1 MKTPREILLG
11 RHRAAELKLAAVRRA
26 ALATMEKRAPEGA
39 PVSWR
44 EWLRSFRWHAA
55 GLSAAWVFILFLH
68 LDAHRAPGMMAAIPA
83 ARIPPPQ
90 VIMASLR
97 ENRRRLSALVEPDAP
112 AAEPRKLFRPGPRS
126 ERREEMLMA

>member
-11 RHRAAELKLAAVRRA
+11 RHRAAEPKLGAVRRA
-26 ALATMEKRAPEGA
+26 ALAAMEKREPEGV

-44 EWLRSFRWHAA
+44 EWLHSFRWHAA
-55 GLSAAWVFILFLH
+55 GLSAAWVFILLLH
-68 LDAHRAPGMMAAIPA
+68 LDADRAPGMMAAIPA

-97 ENRRRLSALVEPDAP
+97 ENRRQLSEMIEPDAP
-112 AAEPRKLFRPGPRS
+112 VARRQEIFKPGPRS
-126 ERREEMLMA
+126 ERRMEILAV